1 MKGMFTTFPFT
12 IHLRGG
18 FTVGKSLYIIV
29 SLESDQYSGSEFR
42 IKVSGPKYFDVPMK
56 SVPEHSL

>member
-18 FTVGKSLYIIV
+18 FRVGARKELVYFR
-29 SLESDQYSGSEFR
+29 ESDQYSGSEL
-42 IKVSGPKYFDVPMK
+42 KYQVQNT
-56 SVPEHSL
+56 LT